1 MRIYEFAE
9 VLYCI
14 LEIHDQGLI
23 LKFLLR
29 LALSIVLAFIIMR
42 FFFRGASVI
51 KVFVLAGIMFG
62 LAYLFEYTKRRD
74 KGDKN
79 GI

>member
-1 MRIYEFAE
+1 M
-9 VLYCI
+9 
-14 LEIHDQGLI
+14 LI
-23 LKFLLR
+23 FLLR
-29 LALSIVLAFIIMR
+29 LALSIVLAFIITR

-62 LAYLFEYTKRRD
+62 LAYVFEYTKRRD